1 MSNFCFNYA
10 TQILYC
16 VVFGLTQGA
25 YFGLTAVITI
35 DIIGVDMWVQAY
47 GVQLL
52 FMGIAY
58 IIGPPLTGEFHLTLR
73 KQTAICYDLYLMI

>member
-1 MSNFCFNYA
+1 M
-10 TQILYC
+10 
-16 VVFGLTQGA
+16 
-25 YFGLTAVITI
+25 GLTAVITI

-47 GVQLL
+47 GVQLF
-52 FMGIAY
+52 FMGIAC